1 MNIYNYINNSNKSL
15 KGLLTSVIQFS
26 SIKAVIVNN
35 FLCTLPKTIYRYTSI
50 YITFDFYTKRILY
63 IYFSVPYLLKVF
75 KVKSDTTISIFYKE
89 AR

>member
-26 SIKAVIVNN
+26 SIEAIIVNN
-35 FLCTLPKTIYRYTSI
+35 FLCTLPKTISRYTSI
-50 YITFDFYTKRILY
+50 HITFDFYTKRILY

-75 KVKSDTTISIFYKE
+75 KLKSDTTISIFYKE